1 MWKLFSSPGSDSG
14 SAQPQT
20 RSSFALL
27 LGLLMLSVTS
37 QPWIAE
43 PQAAERAPKADQAL
57 EALFERSFEAFLE
70 LDPSFA
76 ASIADRR
83 NFGRLTVDLD
93 PEHRRKVKALT
104 TQSLRDL
111 DAIDRKALSPRNRLF
126 ADAFRS
132 AQRSRLDL
140 LAFPNHLLPLQPG
153 WGFTSHFA
161 RMASGTGDL
170 SYETIGDHEAFLS
183 RVDDLERWIDL
194 AIQGLEEGVRK
205 DVVHPRSVVL
215 GMIDELSHQLHEKNL
230 DPIFGTPLRTLP
242 RDLNAEDREVWARH
256 LQAAIED
263 GVIPAYD
270 RLRRYLVETYLDHS
284 RESISLSELPEG
296 DRWYRTLAR
305 AYTTTD
311 LEPEEIFELGERE
324 TRRIKRQIEVLARR
338 LPGPSPGFS
347 NRWKTVS
354 ERVEKLTQTVEK
366 NLPELFH
373 RIPDS
378 HMEVRQVEPF
388 RAGSTAGAFYERP
401 APDGSKPGIYYVNLS
416 RGGFNL
422 GHAEALFLHE
432 ALPGHHFQ
440 IADAQERQG
449 LPRFLRFGYVGA
461 YIEGWGLYA
470 ESLGSDLG
478 LYRSPHQ
485 RLGRL
490 HFELG
495 RAARLI
501 ADVGIHH
508 FGWSRK
514 QAESELGR
522 RDLQWALAE
531 IDRYTRMPGQ
541 ALSYKIGE
549 MRLQELR
556 SRAEERLGSAFDI
569 RDFHHQ
575 VLDTG
580 PLPISVLEKKIELW
594 LESAEGP

>member
-1 MWKLFSSPGSDSG
+1 MQPGPTKTGRARTLSPPCRRPCSACCCSLFS
-14 SAQPQT
+14 AH
-20 RSSFALL
+20 
-27 LGLLMLSVTS
+27 GL
-37 QPWIAE
+37 IAE
-43 PQAAERAPKADQAL
+43 PQAAERAPEADQAL

-93 PEHRRKVKALT
+93 PEHRRKLKKLT

-111 DAIDRKALSPRNRLF
+111 DTIERRSLSPRHRLF
-126 ADAFRS
+126 ADAFRT
-132 AQRSRLDL
+132 AQRSRLEL

-161 RMASGTGDL
+161 RMASGAGDL

-194 AIQGLEEGVRK
+194 AIQGLDEGAQK
-205 DVVHPRSVVL
+205 GIAHPRSVVEA
-215 GMIDELSHQLHEKNL
+215 MIDELSYQLHEKNL

-256 LQAAIED
+256 LKSAIED
-263 GVIPAYD
+263 GVVPAYD
-270 RLRRYLVETYLDHS
+270 RLRDYLIDSYLEQS
-284 RESISLSELPEG
+284 RESISLSELPNG
-296 DRWYRTLAR
+296 NSWYRALAK

-311 LEPEEIFELGERE
+311 LEPEEIFALGERE
-324 TRRIKRQIEVLARR
+324 TRRIKRQIDVLSRR
-338 LPGPSPGFS
+338 LPGPPPGQS
-347 NRWKTVS
+347 SRWKTVS
-354 ERVEKLTQTVEK
+354 ERIAKLKRTVQK

-378 HMEVRQVEPF
+378 TLEVRQVEPF
-388 RAGSTAGAFYERP
+388 RAGSTSGAFYERP
-401 APDGSKPGIYYVNLS
+401 APDGSRPGVFFVNLS
-416 RGGFNL
+416 RGGFDLAN
-422 GHAEALFLHE
+422 AEALFLHE

-470 ESLGSDLG
+470 ESLGADLG

-514 QAESELGR
+514 KAESELGR
-522 RDLQWALAE
+522 RDLQWALSE
-531 IDRYTRMPGQ
+531 IDRYAQMPGQ
-541 ALSYKIGE
+541 ALTYKIGE
-549 MRLQELR
+549 LRLQEMR
-556 SRAEERLGSAFDI
+556 SLAEERLGASFDI

-580 PLPISVLEKKIELW
+580 PIPISVLEKKIDNW
-594 LESAEGP
+594 LETAD